1 LQNPEIVH
9 PILNQTLREE
19 LEPRRRDLPDDTP
32 VTLTD
37 LASFD
42 ALLEGCA

>member
-1 LQNPEIVH
+1 M
-9 PILNQTLREE
+9 
-19 LEPRRRDLPDDTP
+19 PRRRELPGDTP

-42 ALLEGCA
+42 ALLEGQA